1 MDKLLTQVR
10 RARRRLLAEQ
20 YLSWL
25 TWCVFAAL
33 MIAAVAI
40 AVPQWV
46 VIESLPANW
55 STLWLVGAAIA
66 SLIAAGVATYLNR
79 RTALDAAMEIDRRF
93 DLRERVASSLAL
105 APADLET
112 EAGRALVSD
121 AARRIDRIDISDK
134 FRPKVDRRAWLPL
147 VPALLVFGLVMFGTN
162 REAISSPD
170 PNTSKA
176 ITAQVKKANED
187 LQKKLEQMKKEA
199 EKRDLKG
206 AEEVF
211 KQLEEETKALN
222 KDELESRKKSSV
234 KLNNLKKQLEER
246 RAKVSSSEELQKQLD
261 NMKELTKGPADK
273 IAKAMK
279 EGDWKKAL
287 QELKDLQD
295 KIASDNLSDK
305 QKQELAK
312 QLQQMKDKLAEA
324 NQANKDAMENLKKQ
338 IDEQRKK
345 GDLAKAGELQ
355 QKLDQMMQNQPRM
368 DNLNKL
374 AEKLGQCQQCMKNGD
389 KEGAA
394 QAMSELAD
402 QMAKMQQEG
411 QEMEMLDEAL
421 AQLEAAKDAMGEL
434 GMEGQFGQGM
444 GNDQFNDRPGNG
456 MGAGRGFGPRPDEE
470 NPTQFRD
477 SRVRQK
483 PGAGS
488 ATFGGFVD
496 GPNMAGETAVAEEEE
511 LSSASSEPADPLTS
525 QKLPRGAG
533 EHAEEYFK
541 QLRDL

>member
-10 RARRRLLAEQ
+10 KARRRLLAEQ
-20 YLSWL
+20 FMSWL
-25 TWCVFAAL
+25 IWCAFAAL
-33 MIAAVAI
+33 AVAAIAI
-40 AVPQWV
+40 AVPQLV
-46 VIESLPANW
+46 VVEGLPANW
-55 STLWLVGAAIA
+55 ATLWLVGAAIA
-66 SLIAAGVATYLNR
+66 SVIAAGVATYLNR
-79 RTALDAAMEIDRRF
+79 RTALDAAIEIDRRY

-105 APADLET
+105 APSDLET
-112 EAGRALVSD
+112 EAGRALLSD

-134 FRPKVDRRAWLPL
+134 FRPHVDRRAWLPV
-147 VPALLVFGLVMFGTN
+147 VPAVLVAALMLLGSN

-176 ITAQVKKANED
+176 ITAQAKKANED

-199 EKRDLKG
+199 EKKDLKG

-211 KQLEEETKALN
+211 KQLEEETKELN
-222 KDELESRKKSSV
+222 KDGMDSRKKSSV

-287 QELKDLQD
+287 EELKDLQD
-295 KIASDNLSDK
+295 KIASDDLTEK
-305 QKQELAK
+305 QKQELGK
-312 QLQQMKDKLAEA
+312 QLEQMKQKLAEA
-324 NQANKDAMENLKKQ
+324 NQANQDAMENLKKQ

-374 AEKLGQCQQCMKNGD
+374 AEKLGQCQECTKNGD

-421 AQLEAAKDAMGEL
+421 AQLEAAKDAMGQL
-434 GMEGQFGQGM
+434 AMEGQFGQGM
-444 GNDQFNDRPGNG
+444 GNDQFNEQPGNG
-456 MGAGRGFGPRPDEE
+456 MGAGRGSGPRPDEE

-511 LSSASSEPADPLTS
+511 LSSINSEPADPLTS